1 MSSEIEANYQY
12 AVLFNTFIDS
22 LLKFNE
28 NSYEMKVLLL
38 KRKFEAIDQL
48 AYYKETYENNK
59 KKYNK
64 ETEQE
69 KQLLERIGKLPQDI
83 RKYIGRFSNA
93 VINQKKLVR
102 IEFYNNWFN
111 ENKTRI
117 TRLLSTWN
125 KQKLAFVLS
134 NIQSIHNKYY
144 NNCKSGTEM
153 YKKGSAI
160 MFRSKIET
168 LIESKG
174 QRSDFEMYCLL
185 LAIEKCHEKRIK

>member
-59 KKYNK
+59 TKYNK
-64 ETEQE
+64 ETEKE

-111 ENKTRI
+111 ENKSRI

-125 KQKLAFVLS
+125 KPKLAFVLS